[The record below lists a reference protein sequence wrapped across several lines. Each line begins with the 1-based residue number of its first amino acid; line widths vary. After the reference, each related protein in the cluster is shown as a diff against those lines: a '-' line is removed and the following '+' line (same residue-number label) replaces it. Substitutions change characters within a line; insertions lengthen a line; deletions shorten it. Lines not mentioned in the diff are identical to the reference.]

1 MKQFFLAILF
11 SSFLINETKAC
22 GEAHQNRLFLIGKSD
37 ANYVFFETHLHR
49 KDSRTMFS
57 KSYSWEGITYLKTYD
72 KFNNQISS
80 TPIDT
85 LIDVQDL
92 VYDTVIKHSFK
103 KCINLAQSLPNIKFA
118 SIEKFIFAD
127 FERKCSIITLVIDTL
142 SNQSYLIWKKKTY
155 PISILNDSSSI
166 AQNYTERFKNDDIHS
181 LYISMYY
188 EVYISS
194 VRIFKIENE
203 KILIAH
209 LAGGERP
216 FGPNGDEYKGKE
228 YKPTFKYGEN
238 QHTYFQEPLIYHGNG
253 FDFFIIE

>member
-22 GEAHQNRLFLIGKSD
+22 GEAQQNRLFLIGKSD
-37 ANYVFFETHLHR
+37 SSYVFFETHLHR
-49 KDSRTMFS
+49 FHSRDELT
-57 KSYSWEGITYLKTYD
+57 WEGTTFLKIYD
-72 KFNNQISS
+72 KFNNQISA

-85 LIDVQDL
+85 LLNVQAVFCDSVL
-92 VYDTVIKHSFK
+92 KHSFQ
-103 KCINLAQSLPNIKFA
+103 KCFKLAQSIPNIKFA
-118 SIEKFIFAD
+118 SIEKFTFAD
-127 FERKCSIITLVIDTL
+127 FERKCSITTLVIDTL
-142 SNQSYLIWKKKTY
+142 SNQSYLVWKKKTY

-166 AQNYTERFKNDDIHS
+166 ARNYTERFKNDDIHS

-188 EVYISS
+188 EVYMSS

-203 KILIAH
+203 IILIAH

-228 YKPTFKYGEN
+228 YKPEFKYDEI
-238 QHTYFQEPLIYHGNG
+238 QDTYFKEPLIYHGNG
-253 FDFFIIE
+253 FDFFIVE